1 MADGMFLGSQVR
13 EKLKKNTM
21 LDLQKWFE
29 RLCRAPNTICKRP
42 SLLSSTSRLSP
53 PWGKC
58 INSTCT
64 YLQWKWPDLY
74 FFLSPHNF
82 PQMDQ
87 VLKSWHDLIVISNI
101 FCTNTKE
108 GKHTET
114 TRALALV
121 ISLDTA
127 KLEGK
132 SRKLPLAFF
141 SVPPCSP

>member
-1 MADGMFLGSQVR
+1 
-13 EKLKKNTM
+13 
-21 LDLQKWFE
+21 
-29 RLCRAPNTICKRP
+29 
-42 SLLSSTSRLSP
+42 
-53 PWGKC
+53 
-58 INSTCT
+58 
-64 YLQWKWPDLY
+64 
-74 FFLSPHNF
+74 
-82 PQMDQ
+82 MDQ

-101 FCTNTKE
+101 FLAGGRGKNTNTKE